1 MTLQNTKMAE
11 VEVAAITL
19 TDPYHYRSKM
29 SNELQNIK
37 SLKKIINSISE
48 LDFPIL
54 YRESLNETDIC
65 EYILKLRT
73 DIKKES
79 DMDKKNA
86 IQKNIR
92 RYEPNM
98 EKKVLIT
105 TRRILQIAEE
115 FGIGLGFNSLFTYLY
130 DPEEGFWE
138 STDLE
143 VLECFLTEAA
153 QKAGIFKYDAE
164 LPKNKKRLYDQFT
177 FLAAIPEPKINENEV
192 RINLRNGT
200 FVVGKETM
208 ELRPFDCRD
217 FFKYRL
223 PFDFDPE
230 AEAPI
235 FKKYLEQVMP
245 EKEAQNVLSEYIGYV
260 FARNL
265 KLEKCLVL
273 VGNGANGKSVFYEI
287 VEALLGRHN
296 IKTFPLNQLTD
307 ANGYYR
313 AELTNVLLNYSSELG
328 GKNIDF
334 DLAKQLISNEPVSA
348 RSPYGK
354 PFILTDYCRFMF
366 NTNLIPK
373 NLEQSNGFFRRFMFL
388 DFDITIPP
396 KEQDVD
402 LSKKIIESELSGVF
416 NWVIEGLKRL
426 LKKKAFTV
434 SPKIVSATKRIM
446 TESNSVASF
455 MDNFN
460 YVPSTTDS
468 HDSVVLYEKYENY
481 CTKSG
486 IYKSTRIEF
495 LRRLEMFGYYVKR
508 KATNNATLIFCEE
521 NDGRS
526 KPSFAMDVVATLKV
540 N

>member
-1 MTLQNTKMAE
+1 MAE
-11 VEVAAITL
+11 VEVAPNTL
-19 TDPYHYRSKM
+19 TDPYNYRSKM
-29 SNELQNIK
+29 SNELQNNS
-37 SLKKIINSISE
+37 SLMKIINSISE

-54 YRESLNETDIC
+54 YYEKMNETDIC
-65 EYILKLRT
+65 DYILKLRS
-73 DIKKES
+73 DLEIEYKLYKKSEIRTEL
-79 DMDKKNA
+79 KKF
-86 IQKNIR
+86 
-92 RYEPNM
+92 EPIM

-105 TRRILQIAEE
+105 IRRILQIAEE
-115 FGIGLGFNSLFTYLY
+115 FGIGLGFNSLFSYLF
-130 DPEEGFWE
+130 DPKEGYWE
-138 STDLE
+138 LTKLE
-143 VLECFLTEAA
+143 VLECFLTESA

-177 FLAAIPEPKINENEV
+177 FLAAIPVPKINENEV

-200 FVVGKETM
+200 FVVGKGAI

-230 AEAPI
+230 AEAPL
-235 FKKYLEQVMP
+235 FKKYLERVMP

-260 FARNL
+260 FAKNL
-265 KLEKCLVL
+265 KLKKCLVL

-328 GKNIDF
+328 GKSIDF

-366 NTNLIPK
+366 NTNLMPK
-373 NLEQSNGFFRRFMFL
+373 HIEQSNGFFRRFMFM

-396 KEQDVD
+396 MEQDVD

-434 SPKIVSATKRIM
+434 SPKIVSATKKLM
-446 TESNSVASF
+446 TESNSVACF
-455 MDNFN
+455 MEAFN
-460 YVPSTTDS
+460 LVPSTTEHENS
-468 HDSVVLYEKYENY
+468 IFLYEKYDDY
-481 CTKSG
+481 CKKSG
-486 IYKSTRIEF
+486 AYKTNKIEF
-495 LRRLEMFGYYVKR
+495 LRRLEMLGYTVRR
-508 KATNNATLIFCEE
+508 KATNNASWIFFVQLEE
-521 NDGRS
+521 ESETDEN
-526 KPSFAMDVVATLKV
+526 KPKLFKV
-540 N
+540 FDEIMEDY